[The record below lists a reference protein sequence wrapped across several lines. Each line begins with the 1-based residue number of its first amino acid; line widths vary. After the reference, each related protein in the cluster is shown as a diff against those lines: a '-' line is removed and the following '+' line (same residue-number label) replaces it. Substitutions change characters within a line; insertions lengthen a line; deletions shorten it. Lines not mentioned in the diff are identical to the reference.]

1 MPFHHRFDIGPLVA
15 WNHYEAGDVA
25 RDPIILGRRK
35 LDLLDTSLI
44 AALTV
49 ERQRLLDAVLFS
61 TFINPLINP
70 AKQLLVMC
78 RSVREAHQAILPDEV
93 KAEMFERTPKNGF
106 TFEND
111 LEATLIAIC
120 QPHGDIADRVGGT
133 PGLETTKRIYAPH
146 TPTDDIT
153 GTTNLL

>member
-1 MPFHHRFDIGPLVA
+1 MASARMFAFDLGPCLARFLDDQVRRVPFHHRFDIGPLVA
-15 WNHYEAGDVA
+15 WNHDEAGDVA

-70 AKQLLVMC
+70 AKQLLVLC
-78 RSVREAHQAILPDEV
+78 RSVREAHQAILPQYEQ
-93 KAEMFERTPKNGF
+93 EGNRGW
-106 TFEND
+106 
-111 LEATLIAIC
+111 
-120 QPHGDIADRVGGT
+120 
-133 PGLETTKRIYAPH
+133 KREPQRK
-146 TPTDDIT
+146 T
-153 GTTNLL
+153 GAL